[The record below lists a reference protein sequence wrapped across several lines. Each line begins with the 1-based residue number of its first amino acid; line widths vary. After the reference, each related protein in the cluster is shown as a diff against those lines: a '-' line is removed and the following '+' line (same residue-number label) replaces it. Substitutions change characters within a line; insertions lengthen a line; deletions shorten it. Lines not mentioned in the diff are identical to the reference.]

1 MPPLPDTPL
10 PPAAAL
16 PMGSLSALLAPR
28 SVAVIGASGD
38 ATRIGGRPIAYMQS
52 LGYQGRIL
60 PVNPKHGMV
69 QGLPAFASVAELPEV
84 PEAAIIAVPAAAAG
98 PALQQL
104 AERGVKAAIMFS
116 AGFAEMGEAG
126 EAEQDRMVAAARAH
140 GMRLLGPNC
149 LGLFNARTGFYGT
162 FTSSLERGTPKPGPI
177 GIASQS
183 GAYGMHL
190 FGLARDHGLGLSC
203 VVTTGNEA
211 DLNVGHM
218 IGWMAQDP
226 DTEVI
231 AAYAEGIRDAESFL
245 AALELARRNRK
256 PVVMM
261 KVGRSA
267 VGSAAARSH
276 TASIAGDD
284 AVTDAVLA
292 EYGVV
297 RARTTEEMLDIARL
311 AARRIYP
318 AGNSLGVLTISGG
331 AGVLISD
338 AAEAVDLP
346 MPPMPE
352 AAQQALRDALPY
364 CAPQNPVDCTAQALN
379 DLSLVGTFAKSLVE
393 QGGYSSIL
401 SFFTHAGGAASVAPR
416 LRQEL
421 AAVRAAHPDR
431 LFVLSVLAEPEMVR
445 QFEADGFTVFEDPS
459 RAVAA
464 IHAMGR
470 YGESFARAAP
480 PPPAA
485 LPPITLP
492 ATTPSEAEAKRILA
506 QAGIPAAP
514 EETCATAEAAVAAA
528 ERIGFPV
535 VLKILSPDI
544 LHKSEIGGVLLNV
557 SDAAAVRE
565 GFSLLLQRAKE
576 AAPAARIEGVLV
588 AKQLSGGVE
597 CILGVHRDPVFGPVA
612 MFGLG
617 GIFVEI
623 LKDVSFRRCPFG
635 EAEAEEMIRSI
646 KGFPLLAG
654 ARGRPPADIDAL
666 KKMLSR
672 LSVFAHQAGPR
683 LAGIDLNPVFAMP
696 AGQGAFAADAVIDIA
711 EDAP

>member
-1 MPPLPDTPL
+1 
-10 PPAAAL
+10 
-16 PMGSLSALLAPR
+16 MGSLSALLAPR

-52 LGYQGRIL
+52 LGFQGRIL

-69 QGLPAFASVAELPEV
+69 QGLPAFASVADLPEV

-338 AAEAVDLP
+338 AAEAVNLP

-352 AAQQALRDALPY
+352 AAQQALRAALPY

-379 DLSLVGTFAKSLVE
+379 DLSLVGTFAKALVE

-431 LFVLSVLAEPEMVR
+431 LFVLSVLAEPELVR

-459 RAVAA
+459 RAVTA

-480 PPPAA
+480 TPPAA

-506 QAGIPAAP
+506 EAGIPAAP
-514 EETCATAEAAVAAA
+514 EEACPTVEAAVAAA

-544 LHKSEIGGVLLNV
+544 LHKSEIGGVLLNI
-557 SDAAAVRE
+557 SDSAAVRD
-565 GFSLLLQRAKE
+565 GSSLLLQRAKD
-576 AAPAARIEGVLV
+576 AAPTARIEGVLV

-666 KKMLSR
+666 KKMLSH

-711 EDAP
+711 EDTP

>member
-1 MPPLPDTPL
+1 
-10 PPAAAL
+10 
-16 PMGSLSALLAPR
+16 MGSLSALLAPR

>member
-1 MPPLPDTPL
+1 
-10 PPAAAL
+10 
-16 PMGSLSALLAPR
+16 MGSLSALLAPR

-69 QGLPAFASVAELPEV
+69 QGLPAYPSVAELPEV

-338 AAEAVDLP
+338 AAETANLP

-352 AAQQALRDALPY
+352 AAQQALRQALPY

-431 LFVLSVLAEPEMVR
+431 LFVLSVLAEPELVR

-565 GFSLLLQRAKE
+565 GFALLLQRAKD
-576 AAPAARIEGVLV
+576 AAPQARIEGVLV

-654 ARGRPPADIDAL
+654 ARGRPPADLDAL

>member
-1 MPPLPDTPL
+1 
-10 PPAAAL
+10 
-16 PMGSLSALLAPR
+16 MGSLSALLAPR

-69 QGLPAFASVAELPEV
+69 QGLPAYPSVAELPEV

-338 AAEAVDLP
+338 AAEAVNLP

-431 LFVLSVLAEPEMVR
+431 LFVLSVLAEPELVR

-485 LPPITLP
+485 LPPIALP

-557 SDAAAVRE
+557 SDGAAVRE
-565 GFSLLLQRAKE
+565 GFALLLQRAKD
-576 AAPAARIEGVLV
+576 AAPQARIEGVLV

-654 ARGRPPADIDAL
+654 ARGRPPADLDAL

-711 EDAP
+711 EDTP

>member
-1 MPPLPDTPL
+1 MPDTPL

-231 AAYAEGIRDAESFL
+231 AAYAEGIRDADSFL

-431 LFVLSVLAEPEMVR
+431 LFVLSVLAEPELVR

-485 LPPITLP
+485 LPPVTLP
-492 ATTPSEAEAKRILA
+492 PTTPSEAEAKRILA

-544 LHKSEIGGVLLNV
+544 LHKSEIGGVLLNI
-557 SDAAAVRE
+557 SDSAAVRD

-666 KKMLSR
+666 KTMLSR